1 MEIEA
6 FESYL
11 DRHGSDPDR
20 WPANDEKKHV
30 IQLLNGSERAR
41 HILQETQDLHSM
53 LETALHVR
61 DPIGLETRILA
72 AVRSSKENWWT
83 STIAQWIL
91 KPAFVALPLLVG
103 FVIGLAATDSS
114 LVVEHELATAQ
125 FDDHSDLLAIS
136 NE

>member
-11 DRHGSDPDR
+11 DRHGSDPEM
-20 WPANDEKKHV
+20 WPANDESKQV
-30 IQLLNGSERAR
+30 IQLLSDSEPAR
-41 HILQETQDLHSM
+41 QILQHTQHLHGM

-61 DPIGLETRILA
+61 VPMGLEARILE
-72 AVRSSKENWWT
+72 AVGSSRENWWT

-91 KPAFVALPLLVG
+91 RPAFVALPLLVG
-103 FVIGLAATDSS
+103 FIIGLAATDSS